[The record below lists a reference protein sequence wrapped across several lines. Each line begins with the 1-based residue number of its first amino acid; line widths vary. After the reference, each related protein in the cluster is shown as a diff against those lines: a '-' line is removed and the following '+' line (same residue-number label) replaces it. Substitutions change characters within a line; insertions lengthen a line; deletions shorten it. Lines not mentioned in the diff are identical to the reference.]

1 MALSG
6 SSITISKGHIHPVP
20 QPPAYSRYNSS
31 ASSVMSYLSTPL
43 PRDPVPWPL
52 WSATPCR
59 PLTHR
64 HQSDDICSSCRLLYR
79 WRHSYSRTLTLAH
92 PSPVLVPCVPTL
104 MCFHLCL
111 AFSHPRYATA
121 FSCLE
126 LSYLLNSNSSI
137 THDLL
142 PPATRLFAISKC
154 RFFTLS
160 LNTPKNTVFPFLLLL
175 PLLLLFHQTRPKK
188 SFSYPLHPPNPSTTL
203 PSLPDSPQ
211 SQFYDTPICSF
222 AGDILSHFV
231 TDTYEFC
238 TTVVLHTDE
247 PRATLL
253 QWITIMA
260 HSL

>member
-20 QPPAYSRYNSS
+20 QPPASSRYNSS

-79 WRHSYSRTLTLAH
+79 WRHSYSRTLTLAR

-104 MCFHLCL
+104 MCFYLCL

-121 FSCLE
+121 FSCFE

-142 PPATRLFAISKC
+142 PPATRLFAISIC

-160 LNTPKNTVFPFLLLL
+160 NTPKNTVFLFLLLL
-175 PLLLLFHQTRPKK
+175 PLPLLFHQMRPKK
-188 SFSYPLHPPNPSTTL
+188 SFSYPLHPYQHPILPPPCRPYLIPRSHSFTIHLSVRLPVISRPTL
-203 PSLPDSPQ
+203 SPTRMSFVLRLSFTQMSL
-211 SQFYDTPICSF
+211 
-222 AGDILSHFV
+222 A
-231 TDTYEFC
+231 
-238 TTVVLHTDE
+238 LHCCNG
-247 PRATLL
+247 
-253 QWITIMA
+253 
-260 HSL
+260 